1 MEGKKNHDKPRTYTY
16 SNIVYMYIHHT
27 STHHEPTISLQRCN
41 GAMMIGSMLKQST
54 QLVQDFRMFP
64 RCNSLFRMEVFP
76 TSMTSLR
83 TFALISM
90 ISEWQLIQ
98 VHVITLEDH
107 WSIQENEEDMEMT
120 WQKHPTAPFTCCND
134 GDLMYIINR
143 LGTPFFFFPWLLLS

>member
-1 MEGKKNHDKPRTYTY
+1 
-16 SNIVYMYIHHT
+16 
-27 STHHEPTISLQRCN
+27 
-41 GAMMIGSMLKQST
+41 MMIGSMLKQST

-143 LGTPFFFFPWLLLS
+143 LGTPFFFFPWLLLSWLQMKQDYQRRGEINLIKSQHPKSSLAISF